1 MLPAAP
7 RTAFRSTRALRL
19 RQPVRLNQRQNVR
32 FQSSEAAKTGG
43 GSGAVTGGL
52 AGGAAA
58 LLIGYGFYHYSG
70 ARGVVQTYQSAK
82 STADSAFKET
92 TKYAPEPGQA
102 VQWLKETVT
111 SYTKFIPGASTYVDK
126 AFDDLEKV
134 RQNHEGEV
142 DEIIQETYYEL
153 KNVTKSGFT
162 TESASQAWEVLSATF
177 VRIGQLAGDA
187 FEDIL
192 DNHPQLKEK
201 VGGQYHQ
208 LKQMGE
214 QYGPEAKKQ
223 VDETWNEVQNILKS
237 GFSVSTFSKIQKL
250 VQDKTEEIKKYGDQ
264 AWQKGI
270 EQAKPLLDKSPQLKE
285 LVENNKEKLLQGDL
299 TQLWQK
305 LQEAVK
311 SGNTDDITKFVKEQ
325 ADKASK
331 SSTGSSISSLAS
343 GSGIEQLLNYIP
355 GGSDISGKLQQLQ
368 EISQKHGK
376 EAEGIVKSAVDEI
389 KKVLQ
394 SKMEEAEKLKNKA
407 EKDAKN

>member
-7 RTAFRSTRALRL
+7 RTAFRSTRALRV
-19 RQPVRLNQRQNVR
+19 RQPVRVNQRQNVR
-32 FQSSEAAKTGG
+32 FQSTEAAKQG
-43 GSGAVTGGL
+43 GSNGALFGGL
-52 AGGAAA
+52 AGGGAA
-58 LLIGYGFYHYSG
+58 LLIGFGFYHFSG
-70 ARGVVQTYQSAK
+70 ARSVVNTYQSAK
-82 STADSAFKET
+82 STADNAFKQT

-111 SYTKFIPGASTYVDK
+111 SYTRFIPGASTYVDK
-126 AFDDLEKV
+126 AFEDLEKI

-142 DEIIQETYYEL
+142 DEIVQETYYEL

-162 TESASQAWEVLSATF
+162 TESASQAWEVISATF

-187 FEDIL
+187 LEDIL

-223 VDETWNEVQNILKS
+223 VDETWDQVQDILKS
-237 GFSVSTFSKIQKL
+237 GFSVSTFTKIQQL
-250 VQDKTEEIKKYGDQ
+250 VQEKTEQVKKYGDQ

-270 EQAKPLLDKSPQLKE
+270 EEAKPLLDKSPQLKE
-285 LVENNKEKLLQGDL
+285 LVQNNKEKLLQGDL
-299 TQLWQK
+299 SQLWQK
-305 LQEAVK
+305 LQEAAK
-311 SGNTDDITKFVKEQ
+311 SGNSDDITKFVKEQ
-325 ADKASK
+325 VNKASEK
-331 SSTGSSISSLAS
+331 TTGSNFTGSS
-343 GSGIEQLLNYIP
+343 GIESLLNFIP

-368 EISQKHGK
+368 EIGQKHGK
-376 EAEGIVKSAVDEI
+376 EAEGIVMSAVDEI

-394 SKMEEAEKLKNKA
+394 TKMEEAEKLKNKA
-407 EKDAKN
+407 EKDAKKN

>member
-7 RTAFRSTRALRL
+7 RMAFRSTRALRL
-19 RQPVRLNQRQNVR
+19 RQPVRFNQRQNVR
-32 FQSSEAAKTGG
+32 FQSSEAAKQGG
-43 GSGAVTGGL
+43 GNGALFGGL
-52 AGGAAA
+52 AGGSAA
-58 LLIGYGFYHYSG
+58 LVIGFMFYHFSG
-70 ARGVVQTYQSAK
+70 ARGVVNSIHSAK
-82 STADSAFKET
+82 STANDAFAKT
-92 TKYAPEPGQA
+92 TQYAPEPGQA

-111 SYTKFIPGASTYVDK
+111 SYTRFIPGASTYVDR
-126 AFDDLEKV
+126 AFDDLEKI
-134 RQNHEGEV
+134 RARHEGEV
-142 DEIIQETYYEL
+142 DEIVQETYYEL

-162 TESASQAWEVLSATF
+162 AESASQAWEVISATF

-187 FEDIL
+187 FEDIIE
-192 DNHPQLKEK
+192 NHPQLKEK
-201 VGGQYHQ
+201 IGGQYSQ

-223 VDETWNEVQNILKS
+223 VDETWNEIQNILKS
-237 GFSVSTFSKIQKL
+237 GFSVDSFSKIQKL
-250 VQDKTEEIKKYGDQ
+250 VQDKSQQIQKYGDQ

-285 LVENNKEKLLQGDL
+285 LVENNKDKLLQGDL
-299 TQLWQK
+299 SQLWQK
-305 LQEAVK
+305 MQEAVK
-311 SGNTDDITKFVKEQ
+311 SGNTDDITKFVKDQ
-325 ADKASK
+325 ANKASQ
-331 SSTGSSISSLAS
+331 SSSVGSLSSLAS

>member
-32 FQSSEAAKTGG
+32 FQSSEAAKQGG
-43 GSGAVTGGL
+43 GNGALFGGL
-52 AGGAAA
+52 AGGSAA
-58 LLIGYGFYHYSG
+58 LLIGFGFYHYSG
-70 ARGVVQTYQSAK
+70 ARSVVNTYQSAK
-82 STADSAFKET
+82 SSADSAFRET

-111 SYTKFIPGASTYVDK
+111 SYTRFIPGASTYVDK
-126 AFDDLEKV
+126 AFDDLEKI
-134 RQNHEGEV
+134 RKNHEGEV
-142 DEIIQETYYEL
+142 DEIVQETYYEL

-162 TESASQAWEVLSATF
+162 TESASKAWEVISATF

-187 FEDIL
+187 LEDIL

-223 VDETWNEVQNILKS
+223 VDETWDEVQNILKS
-237 GFSVSTFSKIQKL
+237 GFSVTTFSKIQKL
-250 VQDKTEEIKKYGDQ
+250 VQDKTEEVKKYGDQ

-270 EQAKPLLDKSPQLKE
+270 EEAKPLLDKSPQLKE
-285 LVENNKEKLLQGDL
+285 LVQNNKEKLLQGDL
-299 TQLWQK
+299 SQLWQK
-305 LQEAVK
+305 MQEAVK
-311 SGNTDDITKFVKEQ
+311 SGNSDDITNFVKEQ
-325 ADKASK
+325 ANKASEK
-331 SSTGSSISSLAS
+331 TTGSSLGS
-343 GSGIEQLLNYIP
+343 GSGIDQLLNFIP
-355 GGSDISGKLQQLQ
+355 GGSDITGKLQQLQ
-368 EISQKHGK
+368 EIGQKHGK

>member
-7 RTAFRSTRALRL
+7 RTAFRWTRALRL

-32 FQSSEAAKTGG
+32 FQSSEAAKQGG
-43 GSGAVTGGL
+43 GNGAVAGGV

-58 LLIGYGFYHYSG
+58 LLIGFGFYHYSG
-70 ARGVVQTYQSAK
+70 ARSVVQTYQSAK
-82 STADSAFKET
+82 SSADSAFKET

-111 SYTKFIPGASTYVDK
+111 SYTRFIPGASAYVDK
-126 AFDDLEKV
+126 AFEDLEKI

-142 DEIIQETYYEL
+142 DEIVQETYYEL

-162 TESASQAWEVLSATF
+162 TESASKAWEVLSATF

-223 VDETWNEVQNILKS
+223 VDETWSEVQNILKS
-237 GFSVSTFSKIQKL
+237 GFSVTTFSKIQKL

-270 EQAKPLLDKSPQLKE
+270 EQAKPVLDKNPQLKE
-285 LVENNKEKLLQGDL
+285 LVQNNKDKLLQGDL

-305 LQEAVK
+305 LQEAIK
-311 SGNTDDITKFVKEQ
+311 SNNTDDITKFVKEQ

-331 SSTGSSISSLAS
+331 SSTGSSLSSLAS

-368 EISQKHGK
+368 EVSQKHGK
-376 EAEGIVKSAVDEI
+376 EAEDLLKSTVEEL

-394 SKMEEAEKLKNKA
+394 SKVEEAEKLKNKA

>member
-32 FQSSEAAKTGG
+32 FQSSEAAKQG
-43 GSGAVTGGL
+43 GSNGALTGGL

-111 SYTKFIPGASTYVDK
+111 SYTRFIPGASTYVDK
-126 AFDDLEKV
+126 AFDDLEKI

-142 DEIIQETYYEL
+142 DEIVNETYYEL
-153 KNVTKSGFT
+153 KEVTKSGFT
-162 TESASQAWEVLSATF
+162 TESASKAWEVLSATF

-201 VGGQYHQ
+201 VGSQYHQ

-223 VDETWNEVQNILKS
+223 VDETWGEVQNILKS
-237 GFSVSTFSKIQKL
+237 GFSVTTFSKIQKL
-250 VQDKTEEIKKYGDQ
+250 VQDKTEEIKEYGDQ

-270 EQAKPLLDKSPQLKE
+270 EQAKPVLDKNPQLKE
-285 LVENNKEKLLQGDL
+285 LVQNNKDKLLQGDL

-305 LQEAVK
+305 LQEAIK
-311 SGNTDDITKFVKEQ
+311 SNNTDDITKFVKEQ

-331 SSTGSSISSLAS
+331 SSTGSSLSSLAS

-368 EISQKHGK
+368 EVSQKHGK
-376 EAEGIVKSAVDEI
+376 EAEDLLKSTVEEL

-394 SKMEEAEKLKNKA
+394 SKVEEAEKLKNKA

>member
-32 FQSSEAAKTGG
+32 FQSSEAAKQGG
-43 GSGAVTGGL
+43 GNGAVAGGV

-58 LLIGYGFYHYSG
+58 LLIGFGFYHYSG
-70 ARGVVQTYQSAK
+70 VRSAVKTYQSAK
-82 STADSAFKET
+82 SSADSAFKET

-111 SYTKFIPGASTYVDK
+111 SYTRFIPGASTYVDK
-126 AFDDLEKV
+126 AFDDLEKI
-134 RQNHEGEV
+134 RKNHEGEV
-142 DEIIQETYYEL
+142 DEIVQETYYEL

-223 VDETWNEVQNILKS
+223 VDETWNEVQSILKS
-237 GFSVSTFSKIQKL
+237 GFSVTTFSKIQKL

-270 EQAKPLLDKSPQLKE
+270 EQAKPVLDKNPQLKE
-285 LVENNKEKLLQGDL
+285 LVQNNKDKLLQGDL

-305 LQEAVK
+305 LQEAIK
-311 SGNTDDITKFVKEQ
+311 SNNTDDITKFVKEQ
-325 ADKASK
+325 VDKASK
-331 SSTGSSISSLAS
+331 SSTGSSLSGLAS

-368 EISQKHGK
+368 EVSQKHGK
-376 EAEGIVKSAVDEI
+376 EAEDLLKSTVDEL

-394 SKMEEAEKLKNKA
+394 SKVEEAEKLKNKA

>member
-32 FQSSEAAKTGG
+32 FQSSEVKSEAAKQGG
-43 GSGAVTGGL
+43 GNGALFGGL
-52 AGGAAA
+52 AGGGAA
-58 LLIGYGFYHYSG
+58 LLIGFGFYHYSG
-70 ARGVVQTYQSAK
+70 ARSVVKTYQSAK

-111 SYTKFIPGASTYVDK
+111 SYTRFIPGASTYVDQ
-126 AFDDLEKV
+126 AFNDLEKI
-134 RQNHEGEV
+134 RKNHESEV
-142 DEIIQETYYEL
+142 DEIVNETYYEL

-162 TESASQAWEVLSATF
+162 TESASQAWEVISATF

-187 FEDIL
+187 LEDIL

-214 QYGPEAKKQ
+214 QYGPEAKQK
-223 VDETWNEVQNILKS
+223 VDETWSEVQNILKS

-250 VQDKTEEIKKYGDQ
+250 VQDKTEEVKKYGDQ

-270 EQAKPLLDKSPQLKE
+270 EEAKPLLDKSPQLKE
-285 LVENNKEKLLQGDL
+285 LVQNNKDKLLQGDL

-305 LQEAVK
+305 M
-311 SGNTDDITKFVKEQ
+311 Q
-325 ADKASK
+325 ANKASQ
-331 SSTGSSISSLAS
+331 STTGSSLSSLAS
-343 GSGIEQLLNYIP
+343 GSGIEQLLNFIP

-376 EAEGIVKSAVDEI
+376 EAESLVKSAVDEI
-389 KKVLQ
+389 KQVLQ
-394 SKMEEAEKLKNKA
+394 KKMEEAEKLKNKA